1 MFAPSQQRSIAVVSA
16 CMRGDGKPTFALT
29 EVVVNDEEAENGVH
43 YFLVEAELLKRG
55 LEEPFVHFGPDEAP
69 AFLHD
74 AVRQLLDLPP
84 AITEPIIYAPME
96 KSPCLASSK

>member
-1 MFAPSQQRSIAVVSA
+1 MLLPADQRPITIVSA
-16 CMRGDGKPTFALT
+16 CMRGDGKPAFALT
-29 EVVVNDEEAENGVH
+29 EVIVNDEEAEHGVH

-84 AITEPIIYAPME
+84 AITEPIIHAPLE

>member
-1 MFAPSQQRSIAVVSA
+1 MFTPNQRTISVVSA
-16 CMRGDGKPTFALT
+16 CMLGNGSPMFALT
-29 EVVVNDEEAENGVH
+29 EVVVNDEEAENGVQ
-43 YFLVEAELLKRG
+43 YYLVEAELLKRG
-55 LEEPFVHFGPDEAP
+55 FEEPFIHFPAQESP

-84 AITEPIIYAPME
+84 AVAEPIIHVPRE